1 MFVLFFL
8 TLEYLLILQKFFRNG
23 TRAAKCYPLSV
34 NKDIKRNFKW
44 FEAQKLIAGVC
55 NVDKTHQKAV
65 AKSEIHLQADLYFDM
80 LAKVN

>member
-1 MFVLFFL
+1 M
-8 TLEYLLILQKFFRNG
+8 
-23 TRAAKCYPLSV
+23 SV
-34 NKDIKRNFKW
+34 NKGIKRNFKW

-80 LAKVN
+80 HTKVKLVTLKSCSGLLEC